1 MTSAAAVFKKRGV
14 QRAERLRPSGR
25 CGPTPTT
32 LKLNLN
38 LNLNLKASGARSA
51 PQHFP
56 YRFLKAIHPLADVC
70 ELNDQRWRK
79 PDDVRTGNQN
89 HQAKFGGGFVEITGA
104 VLVGLGQLGTHQQP
118 LTAE

>member
-1 MTSAAAVFKKRGV
+1 MTSAAAVFKKLGV

-38 LNLNLKASGARSA
+38 LNLNLNLKASGARSA
-51 PQHFP
+51 RQNFTN
-56 YRFLKAIHPLADVC
+56 RFLKAIHPLADIC
-70 ELNDQRWRK
+70 ELNHQGWCK

-89 HQAKFGGGFVEITGA
+89 HQTTLCGGFVEITGA
-104 VLVGLGQLGTHQQP
+104 VLVGVGQLGTNQ
-118 LTAE
+118 